1 MDNLNFNSLGFWS
14 NFKNRQNLIIAHRG
28 YSAKYP
34 ENTLLAFREAI
45 GKCDFFE
52 LDVAFSKDGIPIIMH
67 DDTLERTTNAKE
79 LPNFKPPYNIH
90 DYTLQELKSL
100 DASSWF
106 SKELPKQSIP
116 TLKEALVLAK
126 KYNTPLNIEIKDLTN
141 TPFDKVATKKV
152 LELVEELNMQDM
164 VLISSFKHEYLLQ
177 SKELNLNI
185 STAAIQESYHPKN
198 IIEYLKNLKVSS
210 YNINIEIFNSNLT
223 KELKNIGI
231 STAVFTINSINIKNK
246 IFKQGADAIFTD
258 EL

>member
-1 MDNLNFNSLGFWS
+1 MNFWN
-14 NFKNRQNLIIAHRG
+14 NFKNKQNLIIAHRG

-45 GKCDFFE
+45 SKSDFFE

-116 TLKEALVLAK
+116 TLKEALTLAK
-126 KYNTPLNIEIKDLTN
+126 EHNLPVNIEIKDLTN
-141 TPFDKVATKKV
+141 TPFDKVATQKV
-152 LELVEELNMQDM
+152 LELVEELNMQNM
-164 VLISSFKHEYLLQ
+164 VLISSFKHDYLLQ
-177 SKELNLNI
+177 SKELEPNI
-185 STAAIQESYHPKN
+185 STAAIVENLHPKN
-198 IIEYLKNLKVSS
+198 TIKYLKNLGVSA
-210 YNINIEIFNSNLT
+210 YNIDIEIFNPTLT
-223 KELKNIGI
+223 QELSKEGI
-231 STAVFTINSINIKNK
+231 VTNVFTVNDNSLKKNLFNQRVK
-246 IFKQGADAIFTD
+246 GIFTD
-258 EL
+258 NL